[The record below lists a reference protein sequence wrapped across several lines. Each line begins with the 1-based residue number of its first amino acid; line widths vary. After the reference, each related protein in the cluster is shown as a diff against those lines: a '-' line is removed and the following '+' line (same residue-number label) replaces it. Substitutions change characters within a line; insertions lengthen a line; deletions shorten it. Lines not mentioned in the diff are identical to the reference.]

1 MSTFAEQLMTAR
13 RQSQASG
20 RPLTSQETSGIAAA
34 AADTASVRLA
44 RGKTLELQE
53 EAQVTQ
59 ESQFAEQLAIQ
70 KGQAEAQEA
79 QFAQQQKLDENKF
92 ALETKAAKKAE
103 ARQKEQDTIQK
114 AQTAKSVLGGS
125 WLCSETEKI
134 SGLTI
139 YEAVMLY
146 IFRDYAD
153 KHYNHVFKSYTDNAD
168 NLLEAI
174 AKKKS
179 DIITFYNEFK
189 KSSLNPLIELIKQ
202 NELYDACV
210 LFTNILLDLIDKYSS
225 DSDKKLMTLKHDL
238 EKNKEECLKERE
250 VV

>member
-1 MSTFAEQLMTAR
+1 M
-13 RQSQASG
+13 
-20 RPLTSQETSGIAAA
+20 
-34 AADTASVRLA
+34 
-44 RGKTLELQE
+44 
-53 EAQVTQ
+53 
-59 ESQFAEQLAIQ
+59 
-70 KGQAEAQEA
+70 
-79 QFAQQQKLDENKF
+79 
-92 ALETKAAKKAE
+92 
-103 ARQKEQDTIQK
+103 
-114 AQTAKSVLGGS
+114 
-125 WLCSETEKI
+125 
-134 SGLTI
+134 
-139 YEAVMLY
+139 
-146 IFRDYAD
+146 
-153 KHYNHVFKSYTDNAD
+153 FKSYTDNAD